1 MKEDKAISS
10 EITRLRRELEGEKKK
25 TKQQAELQ
33 SLREL
38 KKKQAEAEEIKKLQE
53 LRREQMEQ
61 KMRLEAKNKIIIQQK
76 IENHRRER
84 LNLLSRYI
92 NSWSLILVKR
102 RKQSGMAQACRNE
115 LDRSN
120 IIKKLHKNFV
130 KKLFLNKK
138 INYQFI
144 QRDWHVTR
152 KVFNGWRRWTKK
164 IQGDKIMAEEIQKA
178 KTLRLFES
186 RVTKQKDEILI
197 TRLFTAWRLFAKQ
210 ECERRKLIE
219 AEQEMKLKMNNL
231 LSKLKQRPIPLDDVE
246 DVPEV
251 TEVRPFYPESG
262 DSQIHDPKSAREEN
276 VSETDKSEKTVA
288 SETKAMIKNFQDE
301 FKLLQA
307 QKMREKRLR
316 KTQEESAKS
325 SVKVSKNTSS
335 KTIESLVKP
344 HKSVLSM
351 EERKLEREKRKN
363 EIVAMKKKKKEEEE
377 AKKHEERRIANENA
391 LNERKR
397 KRELLLVEKQAKEN
411 QEKLKQMAKE
421 TAQKH
426 ITIAKEYHVKLLKK
440 RSLNALMIWCNIEK
454 SKNNEK
460 IENFRLEK
468 LRPLLL
474 NWGKFVQQ
482 KLTRNQRLVFFQF
495 PLNSYFLLRF

>member
-1 MKEDKAISS
+1 MSS
-10 EITRLRRELEGEKKK
+10 IDR
-25 TKQQAELQ
+25 
-33 SLREL
+33 
-38 KKKQAEAEEIKKLQE
+38 
-53 LRREQMEQ
+53 
-61 KMRLEAKNKIIIQQK
+61 
-76 IENHRRER
+76 
-84 LNLLSRYI
+84 
-92 NSWSLILVKR
+92 ILY
-102 RKQSGMAQACRNE
+102 
-115 LDRSN
+115 
-120 IIKKLHKNFV
+120 KKLHKNFV

-138 INYQFI
+138 NNYQFI
-144 QRDWHVTR
+144 ERDWHVTR

-164 IQGDKIMAEEIQKA
+164 IQNDKIMAEEIQKA

-231 LSKLKQRPIPLDDVE
+231 LSKLKQRPIQLDDVE

-262 DSQIHDPKSAREEN
+262 DSQIHDRKSAREEN
-276 VSETDKSEKTVA
+276 VTETA

-363 EIVAMKKKKKEEEE
+363 EIVAMKKKKREEEE

-391 LNERKR
+391 LNERKQ
-397 KRELLLVEKQAKEN
+397 KRELLLAEKQAKEN
-411 QEKLKQMAKE
+411 QEKLKQLAKE
-421 TAQKH
+421 TAQKN
-426 ITIAKEYHVKLLKK
+426 IAIAKEHHVKLLKK

-468 LRPLLL
+468 LRPLMI

-482 KLTRNQRLVFFQF
+482 KLTRNQRLVYFQC
-495 PLNSYFLLRF
+495 P